1 MEEPNRIVVAIVL
14 ILSLCVINIEHE
26 EVPLL
31 PETNILEAPSIP
43 IFIKNKTLF
52 TMANEDVELY
62 NLAYK
67 IIECESDWDYTAQNK
82 TSTAFGAGQFI
93 NSTWNYV
100 QKKWGIELERDN
112 KEHQLYATVRLLKEE
127 GTRHW
132 SASKHCWDK

>member
-14 ILSLCVINIEHE
+14 ILSMLIVNIEHE
-26 EVPLL
+26 EVQLP
-31 PETNILEAPSIP
+31 PETNVLEAPSIP

-93 NSTWNYV
+93 NGTWNYV

-112 KEHQLYATVRLLKEE
+112 KEHQLYATVRLLAEE

-132 SASKHCWDK
+132 SATKHCWDK

>member
-14 ILSLCVINIEHE
+14 ILLFCVVNITHK
-26 EVPLL
+26 EVQLP

-43 IFIKNKTLF
+43 ILIKNKTLF

-67 IIECESDWDYTAQNK
+67 TIECESGWDYTAQNK
-82 TSTAFGAGQFI
+82 TSTAFGFSQFI
-93 NSTWNYV
+93 NGTWNYI
-100 QKKWGIELERDN
+100 QNKWGIELERDN

-132 SASKHCWDK
+132 SESKHCWDK